1 MQTNWIIGAAALAL
15 MLTLGTVA
23 AEAADQTAAG
33 VWEQVNEKTGQAQ
46 STITIAKSGPAYVGT
61 VTSIYPQPG
70 RPADPVC
77 SKCEG
82 SLKNRPVK
90 GLQIINDMQQ
100 QGNDYTGGTILDP
113 ESGSVYNATMQL
125 SPDGKHLTVRG
136 YVGIPT
142 FGRSQTWNRLK

>member
-1 MQTNWIIGAAALAL
+1 MQTKWVSGAAGLAL
-15 MLTLGTVA
+15 MLIFGSVA
-23 AEAADQTAAG
+23 ARAADQTAVG

-46 STITIAKSGPAYVGT
+46 STITISKSGPAFVGT
-61 VTSIYPQPG
+61 ISSIYPQPG
-70 RPADPVC
+70 KPADPVC

-82 SLKNRPVK
+82 SLKNRPIK

-100 QGNDYTGGTILDP
+100 QGSEYTGGTILDP

-136 YVGIPT
+136 YIGIPT

>member
-1 MQTNWIIGAAALAL
+1 MRKNWVSAAAALAL
-15 MLTLGTVA
+15 LVSFGTVA

-46 STITIAKSGPAYVGT
+46 STITISKSGPAYVGT
-61 VTSIYPQPG
+61 ITSIYPQAG
-70 RPADPVC
+70 KPADPVC

-82 SLKNRPVK
+82 ASKNRPIK

-100 QGNDYTGGTILDP
+100 QGNDYSGGTILDP